1 VISSWKG
8 RVSSVAVLALLALA
22 LMPGS
27 ALAAPGTCDTGIV
40 HDYRA
45 DLAEL
50 PGVRLAPTGFEP
62 ELPFGPDDVHFAPLK
77 QSEGM
82 LINQPGSQIQVGYN
96 LRLPAGPNP
105 PTVDWV
111 VTAKLFRTGARSPRR
126 GRLLRSLRRR
136 IHRPSDKS
144 WLGLDFDAARN
155 GLYRVEVVFR
165 EGGRKI
171 GRFAEYFRVLAAVM
185 DVHLTLNGTA
195 FRPGD
200 TVEGC
205 IENRGTEKVGYGTCG
220 GIHMEVFVA
229 GGWVTPR
236 FEREEE
242 EERGPVYCPALLR
255 ILGPGRSTFAG
266 RRALP
271 LDVEPGPYRAVAGG
285 LTTEFQIA
293 P

>member
-1 VISSWKG
+1 
-8 RVSSVAVLALLALA
+8 LALIALA
-22 LMPGS
+22 VVPGS
-27 ALAAPGTCDTGIV
+27 ALAAPGTCDTGV
-40 HDYRA
+40 AHDYRA
-45 DLAEL
+45 ELAEL
-50 PGVRLAPTGFEP
+50 PGTRLAPTGLEP

-77 QSEGM
+77 QSQGI
-82 LINQPGSQIQVGYN
+82 LVNQPGSQIQVGYN

-111 VTAKLFRTGARSPRR
+111 VTTKLFRTGSKSPQR
-126 GRLLRSLRRR
+126 GGLLDSLRRR

-171 GRFAEYFRVLAAVM
+171 GRFAEYFRVLSPFIDAQ
-185 DVHLTLNGTA
+185 LKLNGTV
-195 FRPGD
+195 FHPGD
-200 TVEGC
+200 TVEAC
-205 IENRGTEKVGYGTCG
+205 VENRGTERIGYGTCG
-220 GIHMEVFVA
+220 GIDLGVFVA

-242 EERGPVYCPALLR
+242 EKRGPVYCPASLR

-271 LDVEPGPYRAVAGG
+271 LDVEPGSYRAAAGG
-285 LTTEFQIA
+285 LTAEFQIV